1 MGEARPE
8 RRTDELSGTAA
19 EAANRQEPRAGTA
32 EVEVPKPATPRTAER
47 EPLFPDPWPAYGIL
61 RFSPREGLRL
71 EAFGP
76 SGDLFAPQTSFAL
89 WGETLD
95 GKPCSLVPAWIG
107 HERGTLGA
115 HARREV
121 VGGVFALGTHLRDIS
136 ELEIDRAR
144 LRFAGLREFLWHPH
158 HGPLGLAELE
168 RSDEGEALLGR
179 EVALPGARLTF
190 RLAWEGHRAAH
201 ERESTRLG
209 EVEVVLDEPATF
221 ETWLRE
227 WVWPLR
233 DLLALSLREPSR
245 PEAFV
250 AQFDATAE
258 PLWWKPDA
266 PPRIETREVELVQQ
280 DSLLLLDAPRWRYR
294 RLLFSLGEL
303 GDEADRVLATWLT
316 IHRRL
321 EPTARFL
328 FAALNTR
335 LHLENAVLNLT
346 SAAEGYHRA
355 FHDEQRLSAERHAEL
370 TTKMLEQC
378 ATEDER
384 EVYRSRIQHAIE
396 PSQRRRLTRL
406 YRRAATVIPQRRA
419 AIEAHV
425 DQLIETRNYFVHQH
439 VRHENVR
446 EGDDLSLL
454 LQRLVMVLQANLMLD
469 LGWPSDSAAAFIWRS
484 YEGQRVL
491 RTADAERQ

>member
-1 MGEARPE
+1 MA
-8 RRTDELSGTAA
+8 DL
-19 EAANRQEPRAGTA
+19 
-32 EVEVPKPATPRTAER
+32 ATPRTVKR
-47 EPLFPDPWPAYGIL
+47 EQLFPDPWPAYGVL
-61 RFSPREGLRL
+61 RFSPNEGLRL
-71 EAFGP
+71 NPYGP
-76 SGDLFAPQTSFAL
+76 SGDLFAPETSFAL
-89 WGETLD
+89 WGETLN
-95 GKPCSLVPAWIG
+95 GRPCSLVPAWIK

-121 VGGVFALGTHLRDIS
+121 VGGVFALGAHLRDIS
-136 ELEIDRAR
+136 ELEIERAR

-158 HGPLGLAELE
+158 HGPLGLPQQG
-168 RSDEGEALLGR
+168 RNKEGEVVLAR
-179 EVALPGARLTF
+179 EVEVPGARLTF
-190 RLAWEGHRAAH
+190 RLAWEGHRATH
-201 ERESTRLG
+201 ERQRTRIG
-209 EVEVVLDEPATF
+209 EVEVVLEKPAAF

-233 DLLALSLREPSR
+233 DLLVFALREPSR

-250 AQFDATAE
+250 APFDVEAE

-280 DSLLLLDAPRWRYR
+280 DSLLLLDAARWRYR

-303 GDEADRVLATWLT
+303 GDEADGVLATWFQR
-316 IHRRL
+316 HRRL

-355 FHDEQRLSAERHAEL
+355 FFDEQRLSSERHAEL
-370 TTKMLEQC
+370 AREMLAQC
-378 ATEDER
+378 GTAKER
-384 EVYRSRIQHAIE
+384 EVYRSRIEHANE
-396 PSQRRRLTRL
+396 PSQRRRLTLL
-406 YRRAATVIPQRRA
+406 YRRAATVIPQSPA
-419 AIEAHV
+419 AMAAHV
-425 DQLIETRNYFVHQH
+425 NRLVETRNYFVHH
-439 VRHENVR
+439 DVRHEDVR
-446 EGDDLSLL
+446 DGDDLSLL

-469 LGWPSDSAAAFIWRS
+469 LGWPSGSAAASLRRS

-491 RTADAERQ
+491 RTAEAERA